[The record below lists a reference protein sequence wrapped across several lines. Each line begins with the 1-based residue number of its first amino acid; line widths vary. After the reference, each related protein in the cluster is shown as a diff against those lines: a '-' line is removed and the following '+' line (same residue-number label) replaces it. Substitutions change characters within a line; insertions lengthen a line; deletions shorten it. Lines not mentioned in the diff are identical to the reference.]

1 MGIHNRI
8 QAFLHGLSLVLVLE
22 LAYTLPVL
30 AQLATSHPAW
40 GSNVTSQHGTTSSSA
55 RAALS
60 QTQHPAN
67 VQKNI
72 GICDHINY
80 YYLALNNISRRSRMV
95 RGRERFGS
103 CWNIII
109 KVLVRWTQGLHNVCS
124 MVVHCPEETQ
134 HIFGDQMPPIEFVCG
149 SICAYAQSIFAFF
162 ELIRLFG

>member
-8 QAFLHGLSLVLVLE
+8 QVEAWLVTCTCTWTRLHFTCACTGRNFPPSVREQRYLTARHHIFERSCCII
-22 LAYTLPVL
+22 TN
-30 AQLATSHPAW
+30 PA
-40 GSNVTSQHGTTSSSA
+40 
-55 RAALS
+55 
-60 QTQHPAN
+60 PAN